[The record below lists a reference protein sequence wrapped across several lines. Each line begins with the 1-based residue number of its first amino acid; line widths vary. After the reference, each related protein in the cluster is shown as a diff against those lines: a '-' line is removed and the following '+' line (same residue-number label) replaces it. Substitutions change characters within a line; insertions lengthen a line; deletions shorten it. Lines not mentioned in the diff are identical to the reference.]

1 MSRPASPKLFQLV
14 FVELARD
21 IVSGRVSPGEEL
33 QSEQL
38 LAERFEVSK
47 PVVRA
52 AIQDLESCGLIRV
65 RHGKRSVTT
74 PSREWDL
81 LDESVQEAY
90 RLEGLASELVES
102 LFELRGIFEPPVA
115 ALAADRATAEDLA
128 EIERLVEQMER
139 SIAGGDPVA
148 SFLLDDR
155 DFHAAIAL
163 ASKNHLVVATLRAL
177 RNVVTTSWTA
187 SPVEVGDLGTLLL
200 QHREIC
206 DAISRHDGAA
216 ASEAMSRHLRWAR
229 LRDLKLST
237 TM

>member
-21 IVSGRVSPGEEL
+21 IVSGRVGPGEEL

-38 LAERFEVSK
+38 LAEQFEVSK

-74 PSREWDL
+74 PSREWDM

-90 RLEGLASELVES
+90 RLEGLANELVES

-115 ALAADRATAEDLA
+115 ALAADRATAEDLT

-139 SIAGGDPVA
+139 SIVGGDPVA

-163 ASKNHLVVATLRAL
+163 ASKNHLVISTLRAL

-206 DAISRHDGAA
+206 DAISRHDATAA
-216 ASEAMSRHLRWAR
+216 REAMSRHLQWAR
-229 LRDLKLST
+229 LRDLKLSST
-237 TM
+237 V